1 MKKHKMNYL
10 SCIYTALIMLFLYAP
25 IAVLI
30 IFSFND
36 SKSRNVWTGFTFR
49 WYRDLFHDEEIMSAL
64 VLTLIV
70 AFISAVLATIL
81 GTAAAIGFNKMNKRL
96 RSVFMTLNYLPMVN
110 PDIIIGVSLMLL
122 FSYLR
127 IEAGATT
134 LMLAHITFSV
144 PFVVLNVLPKL
155 RAMDKNIYDAAL
167 DLGCSPVQAYF
178 KVVIPEIMPAILSG
192 FIMALTLS
200 IDDFVVSYFV
210 NGPATQT
217 LPLVIY
223 SQTRRRVTPKINA
236 LSTII
241 FIVVLAVLV
250 VNNIYSSKKE
260 QQNRVPHRRGGR

>member
-1 MKKHKMNYL
+1 MKRHKHLANF
-10 SCIYTALIMLFLYAP
+10 YTALVMLFLYAP

-30 IFSFND
+30 VFSFND
-36 SKSRNVWTGFTFR
+36 SKSRNVWSGFTLR
-49 WYRDLFHDEEIMSAL
+49 WYRDLFHDAEIMKAL
-64 VLTLIV
+64 MLTLVV
-70 AFISAVLATIL
+70 AVVSSVLATLL
-81 GTAAAIGFNKMNKRL
+81 GTAAAIGLNKMNKKL

-127 IEAGATT
+127 IEAGVST
-134 LMLAHITFSV
+134 LLLAHITFSV
-144 PFVVLNVLPKL
+144 PYVVLNVLPKL
-155 RAMDKNIYDAAL
+155 RAMDKHIYEAAL
-167 DLGCSPVQAYF
+167 DLGCSPIQAYF
-178 KVVIPEIMPAILSG
+178 KVVIPEILPGILSG
-192 FIMALTLS
+192 FVMALTLS

-241 FIVVLAVLV
+241 FIVVLAILG
-250 VNNIYSSKKE
+250 VNNIYSAHKE
-260 QQNRVPHRRGGR
+260 QQLRGKKGGR

>member
-1 MKKHKMNYL
+1 MKKQRHRYL
-10 SCIYTALIMLFLYAP
+10 SGIYTALVMLFLYAP

-30 IFSFND
+30 VFSFND
-36 SKSRNVWTGFTFR
+36 SKSRNVWSGFTLR

-64 VLTLIV
+64 ALTLVV
-70 AFISAVLATIL
+70 AFVSAILATIL
-81 GTAAAIGFNKMNKRL
+81 GTAAAIGLSKMNKKI

-127 IEAGATT
+127 IEAGVST
-134 LMLAHITFSV
+134 LLLAHITFSV
-144 PFVVLNVLPKL
+144 PYVILNVLPKL
-155 RAMDKNIYDAAL
+155 RAMDKHIYDAAL

-192 FIMALTLS
+192 FVMALTLS

-241 FIVVLAVLV
+241 FIVVLGVLV
-250 VNNIYSSKKE
+250 VNNIYSARKE
-260 QQNRVPHRRGGR
+260 QQLRAPRKKEVR